1 MTDEIERWKA
11 IDRATISEMT
21 DDEGVVNEMA
31 LLFKLRRSFPL
42 HYRVFKQVS
51 SHLCHEANTE
61 QLFSLSGSLSDDNGK
76 MSPDALAT
84 WTSIGSNMK
93 IFKPTMETILQRY
106 MHLYAGGT
114 AASDAAA
121 RS

>member
-1 MTDEIERWKA
+1 M
-11 IDRATISEMT
+11 
-21 DDEGVVNEMA
+21 NEMA

-84 WTSIGSNMK
+84 WTCIGANMK
-93 IFKPTMETILQRY
+93 IFRPSVETILQRY
-106 MHLYAGGT
+106 MHLYAGGSRGT
-114 AASDAAA
+114 AAASDAAA
-121 RS
+121 GPVADNR